1 MVKTKPLKIKIAKH
15 ACKLCGS
22 YKSGETMSV
31 SRERE
36 HRNSLLICKKCVD
49 ELKIKA
55 DEIFGEKYVCEFCG
69 KEFDTQR
76 GLLIHKAKCDKVK
89 I

>member
-1 MVKTKPLKIKIAKH
+1 MVKNKPLRIKFAKH

-22 YKSGETMSV
+22 YKAGQVMSV

-49 ELKIKA
+49 ELKERA
-55 DEIFGEKYVCEFCG
+55 DEISGEKFICNNCN
-69 KEFDTQR
+69 KEFETNK
-76 GLLIHKAKCDKVK
+76 GLLIHMSRCSKER
-89 I
+89 